1 MGEWSSRCKGIS
13 ICTAVLLRSRKNS
26 GIMSKKEESVQY
38 FAAERDGYMNAFRN
52 CEEKVQAI
60 FVNPS

>member
-13 ICTAVLLRSRKNS
+13 ICAAVLLRSRKNS
-26 GIMSKKEESVQY
+26 GIMSKKAGESVQY
-38 FAAERDGYMNAFRN
+38 FAAERDGYMSAFRN

-60 FVNPS
+60 FVNP